1 MEWLSGVPR
10 HCSQFSVISS
20 PIRSFS
26 YTTEG
31 LGPVQANIGWKEGVY
46 GLWPLHIWEHVTCYD
61 LKVSLMVND
70 TENTLGH
77 QCIDVKLQTLL
88 WFNRTWE
95 LLEMVYSNLTRFWD
109 RSVERRGQWSLCSSS
124 SDGWWTPTCVLQRH
138 RDIGLVFFGGGVWSF

>member
-1 MEWLSGVPR
+1 MACQDIAPNLVWSLHPFVHFLIPQKGWG
-10 HCSQFSVISS
+10 QFKLTYGE
-20 PIRSFS
+20 RR
-26 YTTEG
+26 
-31 LGPVQANIGWKEGVY
+31 GVY
-46 GLWPLHIWEHVTCYD
+46 GFWPLHIWEHVTCYD

-77 QCIDVKLQTLL
+77 QCKDVKLQTLL

-124 SDGWWTPTCVLQRH
+124 SNGWWTPTCVLQRH
-138 RDIGLVFFGGGVWSF
+138 RDIGSVFFGGGVWSF